1 MQVYEFFMSF
11 TKKWLPSSLNGV
23 STTSNVNTIVLACY
37 VARVTIAS
45 YLRSQFIDSGG
56 YIMVGFVVSICPI

>member
-11 TKKWLPSSLNGV
+11 TKKWLAVITKRS